1 MVQDLNRWLRH
12 LPVWAVWL
20 AGLIPLA
27 LLVSDTALGHLG
39 VDPVRDIEH
48 RLGRT
53 AIYFLIAT
61 LTVTPLL
68 RLTRLNLMRFRQAL
82 GLICFTYLACH
93 LAAWVAFDM
102 GFLWAQIVKDVIK
115 RPYLIFGMI
124 AFLMLL
130 ALAVTSNRWSI
141 RRMGGRW
148 RQLHRL
154 IYPAAILAMLHWLW
168 ALKVWESWPLMILS
182 VILTLLSLRLLGKAR
197 IRPVRGGPAGQGRF
211 PAGSG
216 HASPTS
222 PGASK

>member
-1 MVQDLNRWLRH
+1 MVQGLNRALRH

-27 LLVSDTALGHLG
+27 LLVWDTVQGHLG
-39 VDPVRDIEH
+39 IDPVRDIEH

-53 AIYFLIAT
+53 AIYFLMAT

-82 GLICFTYLACH
+82 GLICFTYLLCH
-93 LAAWVAFDM
+93 LAAWIAFDM

-141 RRMGGRW
+141 RRMGAGW
-148 RQLHRL
+148 RRLHRL
-154 IYPAAILAMLHWLW
+154 IYPAAILAAVHWLW

-182 VILTLLSLRLLGKAR
+182 VILTLLSLRLLGKSGFRRLAQAL
-197 IRPVRGGPAGQGRF
+197 PGRG
-211 PAGSG
+211 
-216 HASPTS
+216 
-222 PGASK
+222 

>member
-1 MVQDLNRWLRH
+1 MTQVLNRWLRK

-27 LLVSDTALGHLG
+27 LLVWDTLQGHLG

-68 RLTRLNLMRFRQAL
+68 RLARVNLMRFRQAL
-82 GLICFTYLACH
+82 GLICFTYLVCH
-93 LAAWVAFDM
+93 LAAWVVFDM
-102 GFLWAQIVKDVIK
+102 GLLWAQIVKDVIK

-124 AFLMLL
+124 GFLMLL

-141 RRMGGRW
+141 RRMGTAW

-154 IYPAAILAMLHWLW
+154 IYPAAILAAVHWLW

-182 VILTLLSLRLLGKAR
+182 VILTLLSLRLLGKSA
-197 IRPVRGGPAGQGRF
+197 IRRPPQGVPGRG
-211 PAGSG
+211 
-216 HASPTS
+216 
-222 PGASK
+222 

>member
-1 MVQDLNRWLRH
+1 MAQKLNRALRH

-20 AGLIPLA
+20 AGLVPLA
-27 LLVSDTALGHLG
+27 LLVWDTLQGQLG

-61 LTVTPLL
+61 LAVTPLL
-68 RLTRLNLMRFRQAL
+68 RLTRVNLMRFRQAL
-82 GLICFTYLACH
+82 GLICFTYLLCH
-93 LAAWVAFDM
+93 LAAWVVFDM
-102 GFLWAQIVKDVIK
+102 GLLWGQIVKDVVK

-141 RRMGGRW
+141 RRMGANW
-148 RQLHRL
+148 RRLHRL
-154 IYPAAILAMLHWLW
+154 IYPAAVLGAVHWLW

-182 VILTLLSLRLLGKAR
+182 VILTLLSLRLLGKTR
-197 IRPVRGGPAGQGRF
+197 FQRSPQGVPGRG
-211 PAGSG
+211 
-216 HASPTS
+216 
-222 PGASK
+222 

>member
-1 MVQDLNRWLRH
+1 MVQGLNRGLRH

-27 LLVSDTALGHLG
+27 LLVWDTLQGHLG

-82 GLICFTYLACH
+82 GLICFTYLLCH
-93 LAAWVAFDM
+93 LAAWIAFDM

-130 ALAVTSNRWSI
+130 ALAVTSNCWSI
-141 RRMGGRW
+141 RRMGAGW
-148 RQLHRL
+148 RHLHRL
-154 IYPAAILAMLHWLW
+154 IYPAAILAAAHWLW

-182 VILTLLSLRLLGKAR
+182 VILTLLSLRLLGKSGFRRLTQAL
-197 IRPVRGGPAGQGRF
+197 PGRG
-211 PAGSG
+211 
-216 HASPTS
+216 
-222 PGASK
+222 

>member
-1 MVQDLNRWLRH
+1 MVQGLNRGLRH

-27 LLVSDTALGHLG
+27 LLVWDTLQGHLG

-68 RLTRLNLMRFRQAL
+68 RLTRVNLVRFRQAL
-82 GLICFTYLACH
+82 GLICFTYLLCH
-93 LAAWVAFDM
+93 VAAWIAFDM

-141 RRMGGRW
+141 RRMGAGW
-148 RQLHRL
+148 RHLHRL
-154 IYPAAILAMLHWLW
+154 IYPAAILAAAHWLW

-182 VILTLLSLRLLGKAR
+182 VILTLLSLRLLGKGGFRRLTQAL
-197 IRPVRGGPAGQGRF
+197 PGRG
-211 PAGSG
+211 
-216 HASPTS
+216 
-222 PGASK
+222 

>member
-1 MVQDLNRWLRH
+1 MVQGLNRALRH

-27 LLVSDTALGHLG
+27 LLVWDTVQGHLG
-39 VDPVRDIEH
+39 IDPVRDIEH

-53 AIYFLIAT
+53 AIYFLMAT

-82 GLICFTYLACH
+82 GLICFTYLLCH
-93 LAAWVAFDM
+93 LAAWIAFDM

-141 RRMGGRW
+141 RRMGAGW
-148 RQLHRL
+148 RHLHRL
-154 IYPAAILAMLHWLW
+154 IYPAAILAAAHWLW

-182 VILTLLSLRLLGKAR
+182 VILTLLSLRLLGKSGFRRLTQAL
-197 IRPVRGGPAGQGRF
+197 PGRG
-211 PAGSG
+211 
-216 HASPTS
+216 
-222 PGASK
+222 

>member
-1 MVQDLNRWLRH
+1 MMQTLNRWLRH

-27 LLVSDTALGHLG
+27 LLVADTVQGHLG

-61 LTVTPLL
+61 LAVTPLL
-68 RLTRLNLMRFRQAL
+68 RLVRLNLVRYRQAL
-82 GLICFTYLACH
+82 GLICFTYLLCH
-93 LAAWVAFDM
+93 LAAWIAFDM
-102 GFLWAQIVKDVIK
+102 GFLWAQIVKDVVK

-130 ALAVTSNRWSI
+130 ALALTSNRWSL
-141 RRMGGRW
+141 RRMGARW

-154 IYPAAILAMLHWLW
+154 IYPAAILAAVHWLW

-182 VILTLLSLRLLGKAR
+182 VILTLLSLRLLGKSGFR
-197 IRPVRGGPAGQGRF
+197 RVTQGLPDRG
-211 PAGSG
+211 
-216 HASPTS
+216 
-222 PGASK
+222 

>member
-1 MVQDLNRWLRH
+1 MVQNLNRALRQ

-27 LLVSDTALGHLG
+27 LLIFDTLQGHLG

-82 GLICFTYLACH
+82 GLICFTYLVCH
-93 LAAWVAFDM
+93 LAAWVVFDM
-102 GFLWAQIVKDVIK
+102 GLLWAQIVRDVIK

-141 RRMGGRW
+141 RRMGANW
-148 RQLHRL
+148 RRLHRL
-154 IYPAAILAMLHWLW
+154 IYPAAILAAVHWLW

-182 VILTLLSLRLLGKAR
+182 VILTLLSLRLLGKGGFQRLTQAL
-197 IRPVRGGPAGQGRF
+197 PGRG
-211 PAGSG
+211 
-216 HASPTS
+216 
-222 PGASK
+222 

>member
-1 MVQDLNRWLRH
+1 MVQGLNRGLRH

-27 LLVSDTALGHLG
+27 LLVWDTLQGRLG

-68 RLTRLNLMRFRQAL
+68 RLTRVNLVRFRQAL
-82 GLICFTYLACH
+82 GLICFTYLLCH
-93 LAAWVAFDM
+93 VAAWIAFDM

-141 RRMGGRW
+141 RRMGAGW
-148 RQLHRL
+148 RHLHRL
-154 IYPAAILAMLHWLW
+154 IYPAAILAAAHWLW

-182 VILTLLSLRLLGKAR
+182 VILTLLSLRLLGKSGFRRSAQGL
-197 IRPVRGGPAGQGRF
+197 PGRG
-211 PAGSG
+211 
-216 HASPTS
+216 
-222 PGASK
+222 

>member
-1 MVQDLNRWLRH
+1 MVQGLNRGLRH

-27 LLVSDTALGHLG
+27 LLVWDTLQGRLG

-68 RLTRLNLMRFRQAL
+68 RLTRVNLVRFRQAL
-82 GLICFTYLACH
+82 GLICFTYLLCH
-93 LAAWVAFDM
+93 VAAWIAFDM

-141 RRMGGRW
+141 RRMGAGW
-148 RQLHRL
+148 RRLHRL
-154 IYPAAILAMLHWLW
+154 IYPAAILAAVHWLW

-182 VILTLLSLRLLGKAR
+182 VILTLLSLRLLGKSGFRRLAQAL
-197 IRPVRGGPAGQGRF
+197 PGRG
-211 PAGSG
+211 
-216 HASPTS
+216 
-222 PGASK
+222 

>member
-1 MVQDLNRWLRH
+1 MVQGLNRGLRH

-27 LLVSDTALGHLG
+27 LLVWDTLQGHLG

-68 RLTRLNLMRFRQAL
+68 RLTRVNLVRFRQAL
-82 GLICFTYLACH
+82 GLICFTYLLCH
-93 LAAWVAFDM
+93 LAAWIAFDM

-141 RRMGGRW
+141 RRMGAGW
-148 RQLHRL
+148 RRLHRL
-154 IYPAAILAMLHWLW
+154 IYPAAILAAVHWLW

-182 VILTLLSLRLLGKAR
+182 VILTLLSLRLLGKGGFQRLTQAL
-197 IRPVRGGPAGQGRF
+197 PGRG
-211 PAGSG
+211 
-216 HASPTS
+216 
-222 PGASK
+222 

>member
-1 MVQDLNRWLRH
+1 MAQKLNRALRH

-20 AGLIPLA
+20 AGLVPLA
-27 LLVSDTALGHLG
+27 LLVWDTLQGQLG

-61 LTVTPLL
+61 LAVTPLL
-68 RLTRLNLMRFRQAL
+68 RLTRVNLMRFRQAL
-82 GLICFTYLACH
+82 GLICFTYLLCH
-93 LAAWVAFDM
+93 LAAWVVFDM
-102 GFLWAQIVKDVIK
+102 GLLWGQIVKDVVK

-141 RRMGGRW
+141 RRMGANW
-148 RQLHRL
+148 RRLHRL
-154 IYPAAILAMLHWLW
+154 IYPAAVLAAVHRSW

-182 VILTLLSLRLLGKAR
+182 VILTLLSLRLLGKTR
-197 IRPVRGGPAGQGRF
+197 FQRSPQGVPGRG
-211 PAGSG
+211 
-216 HASPTS
+216 
-222 PGASK
+222 

>member
-1 MVQDLNRWLRH
+1 MVQSLNRWLRH

-20 AGLIPLA
+20 AGLVPLA
-27 LLVSDTALGHLG
+27 LLISDTVLGHLG

-93 LAAWVAFDM
+93 LAAWIAFDM

-115 RPYLIFGMI
+115 RPYLIFGML
-124 AFLMLL
+124 AFVMLL

-141 RRMGGRW
+141 RRRGARW

-154 IYPAAILAMLHWLW
+154 IYPAAILAAVHWLW

-182 VILTLLSLRLLGKAR
+182 VILTLLSLRLLGNAR
-197 IRPVRGGPAGQGRF
+197 FWPLRAARTGQGRF
-211 PAGSG
+211 PLGRG
-216 HASPTS
+216 RTSPTS
-222 PGASK
+222 PRASE

>member
-1 MVQDLNRWLRH
+1 MVQGLNRGLRH

-27 LLVSDTALGHLG
+27 LLVWDTLQGHLG

-53 AIYFLIAT
+53 AIYLLIAT

-68 RLTRLNLMRFRQAL
+68 RLTRVNLVRFRQAL
-82 GLICFTYLACH
+82 GLICFTYLLCH
-93 LAAWVAFDM
+93 VAAWIAFDM

-141 RRMGGRW
+141 RRMGAGW
-148 RQLHRL
+148 RHLHRL
-154 IYPAAILAMLHWLW
+154 IYPAAILAAAHWLW

-182 VILTLLSLRLLGKAR
+182 VILTLLSLRLLGKGGFRRLTQAL
-197 IRPVRGGPAGQGRF
+197 PGRG
-211 PAGSG
+211 
-216 HASPTS
+216 
-222 PGASK
+222 